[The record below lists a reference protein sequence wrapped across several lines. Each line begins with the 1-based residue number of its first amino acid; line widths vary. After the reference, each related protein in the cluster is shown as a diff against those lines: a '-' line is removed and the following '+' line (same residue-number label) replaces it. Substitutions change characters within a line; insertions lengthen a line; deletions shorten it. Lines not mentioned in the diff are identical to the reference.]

1 MRDLLGFLL
10 EGGRVLWEGRI
21 VGVMREREIRSGG
34 GKWEEVGV
42 KLEIGLAL
50 DLMIDESLLLDLE
63 GLDIVDVF
71 FRGLW

>member
-1 MRDLLGFLL
+1 
-10 EGGRVLWEGRI
+10 
-21 VGVMREREIRSGG
+21 MREREIRSGG

-71 FRGLW
+71 FRGL

>member
-1 MRDLLGFLL
+1 
-10 EGGRVLWEGRI
+10 
-21 VGVMREREIRSGG
+21 
-34 GKWEEVGV
+34 
-42 KLEIGLAL
+42 LAL